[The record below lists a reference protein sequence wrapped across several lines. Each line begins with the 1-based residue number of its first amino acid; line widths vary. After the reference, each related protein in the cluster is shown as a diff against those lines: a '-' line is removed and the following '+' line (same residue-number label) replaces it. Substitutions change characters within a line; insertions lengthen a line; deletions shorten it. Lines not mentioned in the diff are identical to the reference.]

1 MVKTWVGSF
10 HKSCN
15 YGRSFFHK
23 SKIYGRSLFINLKV
37 KLTDGCI
44 TERLK
49 QWTQLIPLK
58 VKLWTQFFCKYCK
71 SWTREAAFYLHIA
84 SPHKHKPHPLI
95 HAITQW
101 CFVSKLTN
109 ILYSTWMYCVHI
121 YSMYL
126 LYTFYWSLHIH
137 NHKHVMVGFTS
148 PPEHEPRQI
157 WLLS

>member
-1 MVKTWVGSF
+1 MVKTWAGSF

-15 YGRSFFHK
+15 YGRRFFHK
-23 SKIYGRSLFINLKV
+23 SKIYACSLFINLKV

-44 TERLK
+44 TEKLK

-109 ILYSTWMYCVHI
+109 ILYSTWMYCVYTVCTYCILFIDRYNGRVHI
-121 YSMYL
+121 SSRAW
-126 LYTFYWSLHIH
+126 TTPD
-137 NHKHVMVGFTS
+137 MV
-148 PPEHEPRQI
+148 I
-157 WLLS
+157 IIDK